1 MYTTR
6 LPAKHLV
13 NQSQY
18 RIRYQFDSVLQ
29 EMYLALL
36 REHNVVKKGLA
47 KWEKVI
53 PMAAFANTPI
63 RAPNFQH
70 VIQFMSELADWQENK
85 ARYGTGTFLSCRPD
99 LVASFS

>member
-1 MYTTR
+1 
-6 LPAKHLV
+6 
-13 NQSQY
+13 
-18 RIRYQFDSVLQ
+18 
-29 EMYLALL
+29 MYLALL

-85 ARYGTGTFLSCRPD
+85 ARYGTFLSCSQRWAPANFF
-99 LVASFS
+99 LVR